1 VSAEDVR
8 GAGPPTVRTARKAVQ
23 EPVQEALPGIEVPE
37 PAPARRAPAQAP
49 ELAATLPVV
58 QVVLDLAPAH
68 LDRPFDY
75 LVPAA
80 MSDAAQ
86 PGVRV
91 KVRFAGREVDG
102 YVLARLDRSEHDGRL
117 QPLRRVVSPEPVLAP
132 QVLRL
137 ARSVADL
144 YAGTLADVLRLAVPP
159 RHARAEQ
166 GLADRVAAG
175 PPGTSPQE
183 AAPAAPDRSDGPLP
197 SGGPLRSAGLDAP
210 DGPTAPSPGG
220 PEASAWGP
228 YRAGAAFLAH
238 LARGGAPRAVWTAL
252 PGLAPRPS
260 AGRPP
265 RGAPSGDQEGP
276 QEGPQEGDPGT
287 VAAGAGGRRR
297 GRTEGAPAPL
307 THWAAAVAE
316 AVAAVAA
323 LGRGALV
330 VVPDARDV
338 DQVCAALE
346 AAGLPA
352 WDPAHGGQVVRLTAD
367 EGPAVRYR
375 AFLAARQGLAR
386 VVVGTR
392 AAAFAP
398 VADLGMVVCWNDGEA
413 TLAEPRAPYPHARE
427 VLALRSEQEGAAYL
441 LGGHGRTVAAH
452 ALLGRGWAHELAAAR
467 DVVRARAPRV
477 RALTSVELA
486 AEGPGAAARIPT
498 AAWRTARAALEHG
511 PVLVQVPRAG
521 YLPVVACAR
530 CRTPARCTA
539 CHGPL
544 SLPGPGAAP
553 QCAWCG
559 ALAGGWSCPECHWTG
574 LRSVRVGSQRTAE
587 ELGRAFT
594 GVPVRVSGAS
604 APGGVLASVGDQPA
618 LVVATPGAEPVADGG
633 YTAALLLDAAVSTAH
648 VGLDVAQD
656 ALARWLAAAALVR
669 PATTGGQVLLV
680 GDAAPAPTNA
690 LVRWDPAG
698 LADRELDERSEL
710 ALPPAARVAAV
721 TGDRAAVA
729 AVLDR
734 VELATPDTVLGP
746 VEVAS
751 TRSDDA
757 PDLAAG
763 AARPVRAVV
772 RVPYRDGRS
781 LARQL
786 AASLAVRSARREPGS
801 VRVQLDPKEIL

>member
-1 VSAEDVR
+1 MSSEN
-8 GAGPPTVRTARKAVQ
+8 GTGAVQ
-23 EPVQEALPGIEVPE
+23 DALPGTEVPAA
-37 PAPARRAPAQAP
+37 PAPRRATPLGAQ
-49 ELAATLPVV
+49 EIAAEQPVA

-68 LDRPFDY
+68 LDRPYDY
-75 LVPAA
+75 LVPQAVA
-80 MSDAAQ
+80 DDAR

-91 KVRFAGREVDG
+91 KVRFAGRDVDG
-102 YVLARLDRSEHDGRL
+102 YVVARLDRSEHEGRL
-117 QPLRRVVSPEPVLAP
+117 QPLRRVVSGEPVLAP

-166 GLADRVAAG
+166 GLLARAEVLRADAPVPEVLRADARGSEAQPAEAGSAGSAGSDRSAPAAEDA
-175 PPGTSPQE
+175 PS
-183 AAPAAPDRSDGPLP
+183 AAPAASDPGLP
-197 SGGPLRSAGLDAP
+197 ARADAEP
-210 DGPTAPSPGG
+210 
-220 PEASAWGP
+220 SAWGA
-228 YRAGAAFLAH
+228 YRAGPAFLAH
-238 LARGGAPRAVWTAL
+238 LARAGAPRAVWTAL
-252 PGLAPRPS
+252 PGLAPVPV
-260 AGRPP
+260 
-265 RGAPSGDQEGP
+265 APGPAGDQG
-276 QEGPQEGDPGT
+276 
-287 VAAGAGGRRR
+287 GAGRRR
-297 GRTEGAPAPL
+297 RAADGPPR

-316 AVAAVAA
+316 AVRVVHDA
-323 LGRGALV
+323 GRGALV

-338 DQVCAALE
+338 DQVCAALG
-346 AAGLPA
+346 AAGLAP
-352 WDPAHGGQVVRLTAD
+352 WDLATGGDVVRLTAD
-367 EGPAVRYR
+367 EGPAARYR
-375 AFLAARQGLAR
+375 AFLAARHGLAR

-398 VADLGMVVCWNDGEA
+398 VADLGLVVCWNDGED

-441 LGGHGRTVAAH
+441 LGAHGRTVGAH
-452 ALLGRGWAHELAAAR
+452 ALLARGWAHELAAAR

-498 AAWRTARAALEHG
+498 AAWRAARSALEQG
-511 PVLVQVPRAG
+511 PVLVQVPRSG

-530 CRTPARCTA
+530 CRTPARCTV

-544 SLPGPGAAP
+544 ALSGPGAAP

-559 ALAGGWSCPECHWTG
+559 ALAGGWSCAECHWTG

-587 ELGRAFT
+587 ELGRAFP
-594 GVPVRVSGAS
+594 GVPVRMSGAG
-604 APGGVLASVGDQPA
+604 AAGGVLAAVPGEPA

-633 YTAALLLDAAVSTAH
+633 YATALLLDAAVSTSH

-669 PATTGGQVLLV
+669 PASAGGQVLLV

-698 LADRELDERSEL
+698 LADRELDERAEL
-710 ALPPAARVAAV
+710 DLPPAVRVAAV

-734 VELATPDTVLGP
+734 VDLAGPDSVLGP
-746 VEVAS
+746 VEVAPS
-751 TRSDDA
+751 RPGEAT
-757 PDLAAG
+757 DLAVG
-763 AARPVRAVV
+763 GRPVRAVV
-772 RVPYRDGRS
+772 RVAHRDGRD

-786 AASLAVRSARREPGS
+786 AASLAVRSARRESGA

>member
-1 VSAEDVR
+1 MSTEDVDGR
-8 GAGPPTVRTARKAVQ
+8 GDRAVRTVPEPAAQAAREGVQEAVQ
-23 EPVQEALPGIEVPE
+23 DALPGIAVPE
-37 PAPARRAPAQAP
+37 PPARSTAPSPAQ
-49 ELAATLPVV
+49 ELAAERPVA

-80 MSDAAQ
+80 MADAAQ

-91 KVRFAGREVDG
+91 KVRFAGREADG
-102 YVLARLDRSEHDGRL
+102 YVLARLDRSEHDGRM
-117 QPLRRVVSPEPVLAP
+117 QPLRRVVSPEPVLTP
-132 QVLRL
+132 PVLRL

-144 YAGTLADVLRLAVPP
+144 YAGTLSDVLRLAVPP

-166 GLADRVAAG
+166 SLADRVAAG
-175 PPGTSPQE
+175 APEAPAPGPGTPEQPG
-183 AAPAAPDRSDGPLP
+183 APGPPAASVW
-197 SGGPLRSAGLDAP
+197 A
-210 DGPTAPSPGG
+210 
-220 PEASAWGP
+220 P

-238 LARGGAPRAVWTAL
+238 LARGQAPRAVWTAL
-252 PGLAPRPS
+252 PGLAPRPAADRPEADRS
-260 AGRPP
+260 PAG
-265 RGAPSGDQEGP
+265 
-276 QEGPQEGDPGT
+276 
-287 VAAGAGGRRR
+287 VAAAPDAEPSVDAAPRGRRR
-297 GRTEGAPAPL
+297 RRAADVPPV

-316 AVAAVAA
+316 AVAVVAR

-338 DQVCAALE
+338 DQVCAALA

-352 WDPAHGGQVVRLTAD
+352 WDPAGGGQVVRLTAD

-375 AFLAARQGLAR
+375 SFLAARQGLAR

-398 VADLGMVVCWNDGEA
+398 VADLGLVVCWNDGEE
-413 TLAEPRAPYPHARE
+413 TLSEPRSPYPHARE

-441 LGGHGRTVAAH
+441 LGGHGRTVAAQ
-452 ALLGRGWAHELAAAR
+452 ALVARGWAHELAATR
-467 DVVRARAPRV
+467 DVVRTSAPRV

-498 AAWRTARAALEHG
+498 AAWRAARAALEHG

-594 GVPVRVSGAS
+594 GVPVRMSGAS
-604 APGGVLASVGDQPA
+604 APGGVLGSVGDQPA

-669 PATTGGQVLLV
+669 PATAGGQVLLV

-698 LADRELDERSEL
+698 LAGRELDERAEL
-710 ALPPAARVAAV
+710 TLPPAARVAAV

-734 VELATPDTVLGP
+734 VELAGPESVLGP
-746 VEVAS
+746 VEVAPS
-751 TRSDDA
+751 RPEEA

-763 AARPVRAVV
+763 VTRPVRAVV
-772 RVPYRDGRS
+772 RVPYRDGRT

>member
-1 VSAEDVR
+1 MSGEHV
-8 GAGPPTVRTARKAVQ
+8 TAQNSVQEAVQ
-23 EPVQEALPGIEVPE
+23 DALPGIVVPE
-37 PAPARRAPAQAP
+37 PVPASRTARAADGP
-49 ELAATLPVV
+49 ELAADLPVA

-75 LVPAA
+75 LVPATMA
-80 MSDAAQ
+80 DAAR

-102 YVLARLDRSEHDGRL
+102 YVLERLHRSEHDGRL
-117 QPLRRVVSPEPVLAP
+117 QPLRRVVSAEPVLAAE
-132 QVLRL
+132 VLRL
-137 ARSVADL
+137 ARAVADL

-166 GLADRVAAG
+166 GLADRPDV
-175 PPGTSPQE
+175 PEP
-183 AAPAAPDRSDGPLP
+183 PAAPDAPEDGAAVAT
-197 SGGPLRSAGLDAP
+197 S
-210 DGPTAPSPGG
+210 
-220 PEASAWGP
+220 SAWAP

-260 AGRPP
+260 PVGDDAQAPGAAPDAAGQAGPAAPGETAGRTGRARSRRVQAPP
-265 RGAPSGDQEGP
+265 P
-276 QEGPQEGDPGT
+276 
-287 VAAGAGGRRR
+287 V
-297 GRTEGAPAPL
+297 

-316 AVAAVAA
+316 AVAVVTR

-338 DQVCAALE
+338 DQVCAALD

-352 WDPAHGGQVVRLTAD
+352 WDPARGGQVVRLTAD

-392 AAAFAP
+392 AASFAP
-398 VADLGMVVCWNDGEA
+398 VTDLGLVVCWNDGEG

-452 ALLGRGWAHELAAAR
+452 ALVARGWAHELAAAR

-486 AEGPGAAARIPT
+486 SEGPGAAARIPT
-498 AAWRTARAALEHG
+498 AAWRAARAALEHG

-553 QCAWCG
+553 QCTWCG

-594 GVPVRVSGAS
+594 GVPVRMSGAS
-604 APGGVLASVGDQPA
+604 APGGVLPSVGAQPA

-648 VGLDVAQD
+648 VALDVAQD

-669 PATTGGQVLLV
+669 PATDGGQVLLV

-698 LADRELDERSEL
+698 LADRELDERAEL
-710 ALPPAARVAAV
+710 DLPPAVRVAAV
-721 TGDRAAVA
+721 SGDRAAVA

-746 VEVAS
+746 VEVVP
-751 TRSDDA
+751 TRPDDA

-763 AARPVRAVV
+763 VTRPVRAVV

-786 AASLAVRSARREPGS
+786 AASLAVRSARREPGG

>member
-1 VSAEDVR
+1 MSGEHVSAR
-8 GAGPPTVRTARKAVQ
+8 NAVQ
-23 EPVQEALPGIEVPE
+23 EAVQDALPGIAVPE
-37 PAPARRAPAQAP
+37 PAPASRTARAADGP
-49 ELAATLPVV
+49 ELAADLPVA

-75 LVPAA
+75 LVPATMA
-80 MSDAAQ
+80 DAAR

-102 YVLARLDRSEHDGRL
+102 YVLERLDRSEHDGRL
-117 QPLRRVVSPEPVLAP
+117 QPLRRVVSAEPVLAP

-137 ARSVADL
+137 ARAVADL

-166 GLADRVAAG
+166 GLADRPDVPETPGAPETVAPVAA
-175 PPGTSPQE
+175 T
-183 AAPAAPDRSDGPLP
+183 
-197 SGGPLRSAGLDAP
+197 
-210 DGPTAPSPGG
+210 
-220 PEASAWGP
+220 SAWAP

-260 AGRPP
+260 PVATDD
-265 RGAPSGDQEGP
+265 AQA
-276 QEGPQEGDPGT
+276 PGT
-287 VAAGAGGRRR
+287 ALGTADPAAQGEAT
-297 GRTEGAPAPL
+297 GRTGRARSRRAQAPPPV

-316 AVAAVAA
+316 AVAVVTR

-338 DQVCAALE
+338 DQVCAALD

-352 WDPAHGGQVVRLTAD
+352 WDPARGGQVVRLTAD

-392 AAAFAP
+392 AASFAP
-398 VADLGMVVCWNDGEA
+398 VTDLGLVVCWNDGEG

-452 ALLGRGWAHELAAAR
+452 ALVARGWAHELAAAR

-486 AEGPGAAARIPT
+486 SEGPGAAARIPT
-498 AAWRTARAALEHG
+498 AAWRAARTALEHG

-553 QCAWCG
+553 QCTWCG

-594 GVPVRVSGAS
+594 GVPVRMSGAS
-604 APGGVLASVGDQPA
+604 APGGVLPSVGAQPA

-648 VGLDVAQD
+648 VALDVAQD

-669 PATTGGQVLLV
+669 PATDGGQVLLV

-698 LADRELDERSEL
+698 LADRELDERAEL
-710 ALPPAARVAAV
+710 DLPPAVRVAAV
-721 TGDRAAVA
+721 SGDRAAVA

-734 VELATPDTVLGP
+734 VELATADTVLGP
-746 VEVAS
+746 VEVAP
-751 TRSDDA
+751 TRPDDA

>member
-1 VSAEDVR
+1 MPFRDVDGEDVGDPAR
-8 GAGPPTVRTARKAVQ
+8 TVQDV
-23 EPVQEALPGIEVPE
+23 LPGIDV
-37 PAPARRAPAQAP
+37 PAPEAPRRTAPVGAL
-49 ELAATLPVV
+49 ELATELPVA
-58 QVVLDLAPAH
+58 QLVLDLAPPH
-68 LDRPFDY
+68 LDRPYDY

-86 PGVRV
+86 PGARV
-91 KVRFAGREVDG
+91 KVRFAGRDVDG
-102 YVLARLDRSEHDGRL
+102 YVLARLDRSEHVGRL
-117 QPLRRVVSPEPVLAP
+117 QPVRRVVSPETVLAP

-144 YAGTLADVLRLAVPP
+144 YAGTLPDVLRLAVPP

-166 GLADRVAAG
+166 GLTAGTVRVPAGSDAAEESTAHVTTTVTTTGTESG
-175 PPGTSPQE
+175 PSSG
-183 AAPAAPDRSDGPLP
+183 APA
-197 SGGPLRSAGLDAP
+197 
-210 DGPTAPSPGG
+210 TAPTGPGA
-220 PEASAWGP
+220 ASVWGA
-228 YRAGAAFLAH
+228 YRAGPAFLAH

-252 PGLAPRPS
+252 PGLAPAPDRPEGGGPAAGDGA
-260 AGRPP
+260 AGR
-265 RGAPSGDQEGP
+265 
-276 QEGPQEGDPGT
+276 
-287 VAAGAGGRRR
+287 GRRR
-297 GRTEGAPAPL
+297 GSAGTVLPV

-316 AVAAVAA
+316 AVRVVRGV
-323 LGRGALV
+323 GRGALV

-338 DQVCAALE
+338 DQVCAALA
-346 AAGLPA
+346 AAGLGA
-352 WDPAHGGQVVRLTAD
+352 WDPASGGEVVRLTAD
-367 EGPAVRYR
+367 EGPAPRYR
-375 AFLAARQGLAR
+375 GFLAVRRGLAR

-398 VADLGMVVCWNDGEA
+398 VADLGLVVCWNDGED

-441 LGGHGRTVAAH
+441 LGGHGRTVAGH
-452 ALLGRGWAHELAAAR
+452 ALLARGWAHDLAAAR
-467 DVVRARAPRV
+467 DVVRSRAPRV

-498 AAWRTARAALEHG
+498 AAWRAARSALEHG
-511 PVLVQVPRAG
+511 PVLVQVPRSG

-544 SLPGPGAAP
+544 ALPGPGAAP

-587 ELGRAFT
+587 ELGRAFP
-594 GVPVRVSGAS
+594 GVPVRMSGAG
-604 APGGVLASVGDQPA
+604 AAGGVLAAVGGEPA

-656 ALARWLAAAALVR
+656 ALARWLAAASLVR
-669 PATTGGQVLLV
+669 PAGDGGQVLLV

-698 LADRELDERSEL
+698 LADRELDERAEL
-710 ALPPAARVAAV
+710 ALPPAVRVAAV

-734 VELATPDTVLGP
+734 VGLAGPDTVLGP
-746 VEVAS
+746 VEVAPS
-751 TRSDDA
+751 RPDDA
-757 PDLAAG
+757 PDLAGG

-772 RVPYRDGRS
+772 RVPHRDGRE

-786 AASLAVRSARREPGS
+786 GASLAVRSARRESGS

>member
-1 VSAEDVR
+1 M
-8 GAGPPTVRTARKAVQ
+8 
-23 EPVQEALPGIEVPE
+23 
-37 PAPARRAPAQAP
+37 PAAAPRRAASVGPL
-49 ELAATLPVV
+49 EVAAELPVA
-58 QVVLDLAPAH
+58 QLVLDLAPAH
-68 LDRPFDY
+68 LDRPYDY

-80 MSDAAQ
+80 MADAAQ
-86 PGVRV
+86 PGARV
-91 KVRFAGREVDG
+91 KVRFAGRDVDG
-102 YVLARLDRSEHDGRL
+102 YVVARLERSDHVGRL
-117 QPLRRVVSPEPVLAP
+117 QPLRRVVSPEPVLTP

-144 YAGTLADVLRLAVPP
+144 YAGTLPDVLRLAVPP

-166 GLADRVAAG
+166 GLDAATVTTTTTPG
-175 PPGTSPQE
+175 PTPGA
-183 AAPAAPDRSDGPLP
+183 AAPP
-197 SGGPLRSAGLDAP
+197 AGR
-210 DGPTAPSPGG
+210 GAPSVWGAYRTG
-220 PEASAWGP
+220 P
-228 YRAGAAFLAH
+228 AFLTH

-252 PGLAPRPS
+252 PGLAPAPDGAGTDGEPAPGAGS
-260 AGRPP
+260 AGK
-265 RGAPSGDQEGP
+265 
-276 QEGPQEGDPGT
+276 
-287 VAAGAGGRRR
+287 RRR
-297 GRTEGAPAPL
+297 TPDTALPV

-316 AVAAVAA
+316 AVRVVRDV
-323 LGRGALV
+323 GRGALV

-338 DQVCAALE
+338 DQVCAALA
-346 AAGLPA
+346 AAGLRA
-352 WDPAHGGQVVRLTAD
+352 WDAASGGDVVRLTAD
-367 EGPAVRYR
+367 EGPAPRYR
-375 AFLAARQGLAR
+375 GFLAVRRGLAR

-398 VADLGMVVCWNDGEA
+398 VVDLGLVVCWNDGED

-441 LGGHGRTVAAH
+441 LGGHGRTVAGH
-452 ALLGRGWAHELAAAR
+452 ALLARGWAHELAASR
-467 DVVRARAPRV
+467 DVVRSRAPRV

-486 AEGPGAAARIPT
+486 AEGPGAAARVPA
-498 AAWRTARAALEHG
+498 AAWRAARSALEHG
-511 PVLVQVPRAG
+511 PVLVQVPRSG

-530 CRTPARCTA
+530 CRTPARCTV

-544 SLPGPGAAP
+544 ALPGPGAAP

-587 ELGRAFT
+587 ELGRAFP
-594 GVPVRVSGAS
+594 GVPVRMSGAG
-604 APGGVLASVGDQPA
+604 AAGGVLAAVGGEPA
-618 LVVATPGAEPVADGG
+618 LVVSTPGAEPVADGG

-656 ALARWLAAAALVR
+656 ALARWLAAASLVR
-669 PATTGGQVLLV
+669 PAGDGGQVLLV

-698 LADRELDERSEL
+698 LADRELDERAEL
-710 ALPPAARVAAV
+710 ALPPAVRVAAV

-734 VELATPDTVLGP
+734 VDLASPETVLGP
-746 VEVAS
+746 VEVAPA
-751 TRSDDA
+751 RADDT
-757 PDLAAG
+757 PDLAGG

-772 RVPYRDGRS
+772 RVPHGQGRE

-786 AASLAVRSARREPGS
+786 GASLAVRSARRENGS